1 MPTKACGISLKRRTI
16 MSEERRLTI
25 EDVAGEI
32 QLTIEEIARVG
43 LLVASDAIGDEL
55 DLSDEVLLIVGAYL
69 EDKLNQERM

>member
-1 MPTKACGISLKRRTI
+1 

>member
-1 MPTKACGISLKRRTI
+1 
-16 MSEERRLTI
+16 MSKERRLTI

-69 EDKLNQERM
+69 EDKLEQEKR

>member
-1 MPTKACGISLKRRTI
+1 
-16 MSEERRLTI
+16 MSKERRLTI

-69 EDKLNQERM
+69 EDKLNQERR

>member
-1 MPTKACGISLKRRTI
+1 
-16 MSEERRLTI
+16 MSKERRLTI

-43 LLVASDAIGDEL
+43 LLVASDAIGEEL

-69 EDKLNQERM
+69 EDKLNQERR

>member
-1 MPTKACGISLKRRTI
+1 M
-16 MSEERRLTI
+16 MSKERRLTI

-43 LLVASDAIGDEL
+43 LLVASDAIGEEL

-69 EDKLNQERM
+69 EDKLNQERR

>member
-1 MPTKACGISLKRRTI
+1 
-16 MSEERRLTI
+16 MSKERRLTI

>member
-1 MPTKACGISLKRRTI
+1 M
-16 MSEERRLTI
+16 MSKERRLTI

-43 LLVASDAIGDEL
+43 LLVASDAIGEEL

>member
-1 MPTKACGISLKRRTI
+1 

-55 DLSDEVLLIVGAYL
+55 DLSDEVLLIIGAYL
-69 EDKLNQERM
+69 EDKLNQERR